1 MYLIAIDGKEHE
13 GAYSVV
19 SEDGDR
25 ILYIFHEQDDATRF
39 AMMLED
45 DKDFPE
51 MNILEV
57 DGDIIIKTCE
67 MQDYKYSVITSND
80 IVIPT
85 DNHDFI

>member
-67 MQDYKYSVITSND
+67 MQDYKYSARS
-80 IVIPT
+80 
-85 DNHDFI
+85 